1 MKEWRLINMSFTIDI
16 YSDGAVIEDMLKMK
30 SAGNVSG
37 FTTNPSLMKQAGIT
51 NYVAFAKEVL
61 DKVDGMPISFEVF
74 ADDFEIMEK
83 EALKLASLG
92 ENVYVKIPITNTKG
106 ESSAELI
113 HKLSKEGLKLNITAI
128 MTLEQVS
135 ATVDALVEGTEN
147 IVSVFA
153 GRVADT
159 GVDPLPLMEESLK
172 ICRQKAGTKLL
183 WASSR
188 EVYNIVQAEKLGV
201 DIITVTPAILSKL
214 SMYHMDLNEL
224 SLETVKMFNR
234 DIETLGFTILDA
246 E

>member
-1 MKEWRLINMSFTIDI
+1 MSFSIDI

-30 SAGNVSG
+30 SAGIVSG

-61 DKVDGMPISFEVF
+61 EKVEGMPISFEVF
-74 ADDFEIMEK
+74 ADDFSTMEK
-83 EALKLASLG
+83 EALKLSSLG

-113 HKLSKEGLKLNITAI
+113 QKLSSQGLKLNITAI
-128 MTLEQVS
+128 MTIEQVQS
-135 ATVDALVEGTEN
+135 TVDALAAGTEN

-159 GVDPLPLMEESLK
+159 GVDPLPLMEEALK
-172 ICRQKAGTKLL
+172 ICSQKEGTRLL

-201 DIITVTPAILSKL
+201 DIITVTPALLSKL
-214 SMYHMDLNEL
+214 SMYHMNLDEL
-224 SLETVKMFNR
+224 SLETVKMFSR
-234 DIETLGFTILDA
+234 DIETLGFTILD

>member
-1 MKEWRLINMSFTIDI
+1 MKFNIDI

-30 SAGNVSG
+30 SAGVVTG

-61 DKVDGMPISFEVF
+61 EKVEGMPISFEVF
-74 ADDFEIMEK
+74 ADDFETMEK
-83 EALKLASLG
+83 EAIKLSSLG
-92 ENVYVKIPITNTKG
+92 DNVYVKIPIMNTKG
-106 ESSAELI
+106 EASTQLI
-113 HKLSKEGLKLNITAI
+113 HKLSKKGLKLNVTAI
-128 MTLEQVS
+128 MTVEQVAS
-135 ATVDALVEGTEN
+135 TVDALVDGTKN

-159 GVDPLPLMEESLK
+159 GINPEPLMKQSLELCHK
-172 ICRQKAGTKLL
+172 KNGTKLL

-188 EVYNIVQAEKLGV
+188 EVYNIVQADALGV
-201 DIITVTPAILSKL
+201 DIITVTPALLSKL

-234 DIETLGFTILDA
+234 DIESLGFTILDN
-246 E
+246 

>member
-1 MKEWRLINMSFTIDI
+1 MSFSIDI

-30 SAGNVSG
+30 SAGVVTG

-61 DKVDGMPISFEVF
+61 EKVEGMPISFEVF
-74 ADDFEIMEK
+74 ADDFSTMEK
-83 EALKLASLG
+83 EALKLSSLG

-106 ESSAELI
+106 ESSTELI
-113 HKLSKEGLKLNITAI
+113 QRLSTQGLKLNITAI
-128 MTLEQVS
+128 MTIEQVQS
-135 ATVDALVEGTEN
+135 TVDALAKDTEN

-159 GVDPLPLMEESLK
+159 GVDPLPLMEEALE
-172 ICRQKAGTKLL
+172 ICRQKEGTKLL

-188 EVYNIVQAEKLGV
+188 EVYNIVQAEKLRV
-201 DIITVTPAILSKL
+201 DIITVTPALLSKL
-214 SMYHMDLNEL
+214 SMYHMNLDEL
-224 SLETVKMFNR
+224 SLETVKMFSR
-234 DIETLGFTILDA
+234 DIETLGFTILD